1 MANGHFR
8 YKCLKNDIMAQFLL
22 AVKTVLPL
30 FLVIIV
36 GLIFSR
42 TKAASISWVDILNK
56 YALWIGF
63 PALVIAS
70 LMKLE
75 IGEHSFTR
83 LILTNSVYIVVS
95 MLLAFPIAAI
105 FKLRNRVKQSLFL
118 ILSFGNVAY
127 LGIPVLNN
135 AYGES
140 VLPVAAIISAV
151 YVFWLLT
158 LGIILVEINGEEKIN
173 IKKQLVSLLKNPLL
187 LSVFAGL
194 IIVIFNI
201 KLPAIAEKTIL
212 LFSNSVTAVVLFS
225 LGIFLGLHKIGNPKE
240 WLTALNWSLITTLAL
255 PFVFYLTIRN
265 TGMDTMHFKATI
277 LDSAMPLGLTP
288 YVLSVQ
294 YNLEVALVS
303 RIVVIATLLSIIVIP
318 FWMMWLA

>member
-1 MANGHFR
+1 
-8 YKCLKNDIMAQFLL
+8 
-22 AVKTVLPL
+22 
-30 FLVIIV
+30 
-36 GLIFSR
+36 
-42 TKAASISWVDILNK
+42 
-56 YALWIGF
+56 
-63 PALVIAS
+63 
-70 LMKLE
+70 
-75 IGEHSFTR
+75 
-83 LILTNSVYIVVS
+83 
-95 MLLAFPIAAI
+95 MLLAFPIAGI
-105 FKLRNRVKQSLFL
+105 FKLPNRVKRSLFL

-158 LGIILVEINGEEKIN
+158 LGIILVEINGVQQIN
-173 IKKQLVSLLKNPLL
+173 IRKQIISLLKNPLL

-194 IIVIFNI
+194 IIVVFNI
-201 KLPAIAEKTIL
+201 QLPEVAEKTIY

-240 WLTALNWSLITTLAL
+240 WMNALYLSLITILVL
-255 PFVFYLTIRN
+255 PFVFYLTIKN
-265 TGMDTMHFKATI
+265 AGMDALQFKATV

-294 YNLEVALVS
+294 YKLEVSLVS
-303 RIVVIATLLSIIVIP
+303 RIVVLATLLSIFVIP
-318 FWMMWLA
+318 LWMVILG